1 MKIRITMNG
10 KEIAAQDAA
19 RQLLHPDRLAEKM
32 LQAKAAGLACPQH
45 PIQCRHLSIKV
56 SGGKVQ
62 LTGLC
67 CEAFHQKVL
76 QALQAQPSAQ
86 RSASAG
92 GTS

>member
-32 LQAKAAGLACPQH
+32 LQAKAAGIACDQH

-56 SGGKVQ
+56 LGGKVQ
-62 LTGLC
+62 LSGLC
-67 CEAFHQKVL
+67 CEAFHQNVL
-76 QALQAQPSAQ
+76 RALQARPSAQ
-86 RSASAG
+86 GSANAG
-92 GTS
+92 GAS